1 MRAQRTRWRLT
12 RRARGPGRQNR
23 AVRNLFQ
30 GPNLIEDVAVAV
42 RKLER
47 GELKP
52 RVRALE
58 AERALA
64 RVQARPLRG
73 ARAPALANLAH
84 AGARARWVEPQGGL
98 RPPLGERRA
107 PVSLVPGGLHLC
119 E

>member
-1 MRAQRTRWRLT
+1 M
-12 RRARGPGRQNR
+12 
-23 AVRNLFQ
+23 RNLFQ

-64 RVQARPLRG
+64 RVQARPPRTR
-73 ARAPALANLAH
+73 ARALLLWRPDPCGQRAL
-84 AGARARWVEPQGGL
+84 G
-98 RPPLGERRA
+98 
-107 PVSLVPGGLHLC
+107 
-119 E
+119 